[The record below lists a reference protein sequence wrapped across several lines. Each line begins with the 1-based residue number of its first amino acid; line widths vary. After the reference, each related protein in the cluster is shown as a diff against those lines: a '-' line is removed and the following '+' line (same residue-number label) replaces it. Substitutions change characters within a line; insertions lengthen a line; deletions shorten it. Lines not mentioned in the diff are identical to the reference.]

1 MGDTNI
7 FSQLL
12 LQLILISLNAVFACA
27 EIAVL
32 SFNGAKLEKMAED
45 GDKRARRLLKL
56 TDEPARFL
64 ATIQVAITL
73 SGFLASAF
81 AADNFATLLSDWV
94 IGLGLKMP
102 AATVHSVA
110 VILITLIL
118 SYFTL
123 VLGELVPKRLAM
135 KKAEQLSL
143 ALSGLIS
150 FIAKVFSPIVSLLT
164 VSTNALLR
172 LFGIDPEEDE
182 DEGSEEEIRMMV
194 DSSSEKGLI
203 DTEEGEMI
211 QNVFEFDDLTVGEI
225 ATHRTEVTFLWSDET
240 DEEWAETIKNNAHS
254 FFPICDES
262 IDNVVGI
269 LNSKIYFRLADTSRE
284 SVMQAAVREVFFVPE
299 SMKAD
304 TLFRNMKQQRNNFA
318 VVLDEYGGTHGIV
331 TMSDLLVQIVGEF
344 DDEEEIEQDIF
355 PAGEN
360 TWRINCRAELE
371 ELEELFDIEEIDA
384 ESTTVSGF
392 VIEQFGDIPEV
403 GDTFTYEDLFTV
415 KVLSSDPKRVI
426 EILVTAI
433 EKPEE
438 EEEDD

>member
-12 LQLILISLNAVFACA
+12 LQLILIALNAVFACA

-102 AATVHSVA
+102 AATVHSIA

-269 LNSKIYFRLADTSRE
+269 LNSKIYFRLADTARE

>member
-12 LQLILISLNAVFACA
+12 LQLILIALNAVFACA

-269 LNSKIYFRLADTSRE
+269 LNSKIYFRLADTARE

-371 ELEELFDIEEIDA
+371 ELEDLFDIEEIDA

-433 EKPEE
+433 EKPEK

>member
-12 LQLILISLNAVFACA
+12 LQLILIALNAVFACA

-94 IGLGLKMP
+94 IGLGLKLP

-269 LNSKIYFRLADTSRE
+269 LNSKIYFRLADTARE

>member
-12 LQLILISLNAVFACA
+12 LQLILIALNAVFACA

-45 GDKRARRLLKL
+45 GDRRARRLLKL

-94 IGLGLKMP
+94 VSLGVKIP
-102 AATVHSVA
+102 AHTVHSVA
-110 VILITLIL
+110 VVVITLIL

-150 FIAKVFSPIVSLLT
+150 FIARVFSPIVSLLT
-164 VSTNALLR
+164 ASTNALLR
-172 LFGIDPEEDE
+172 LFGIDPAEED

-225 ATHRTEVTFLWSDET
+225 ATHRTEVTFLWKDET
-240 DEEWAETIKNNAHS
+240 DEEWADTIRSDAHS
-254 FFPICDES
+254 FYPICDES

-269 LNSKIYFRLADTSRE
+269 LNSKIYFRLDDLSRE
-284 SVMQAAVREVFFVPE
+284 NVMKEAVRTVFFVPE

-360 TWRINCRAELE
+360 AWRINCRAELE
-371 ELEELFDIEEIDA
+371 ELEDLFDLEEIEA

-392 VIEQFGDIPEV
+392 VIEQFGDIPQS
-403 GDTFTYEDLFTV
+403 GDTFTYEDIFTV
-415 KVLSSDPKRVI
+415 EVLSSDPKRVI

-433 EKPEE
+433 RH
-438 EEEDD
+438 EEEDEDD

>member
-12 LQLILISLNAVFACA
+12 LQLILIALNAVFACA

-94 IGLGLKMP
+94 IGLGLKLP

-135 KKAEQLSL
+135 KKAERLSL

-371 ELEELFDIEEIDA
+371 ELEDLFDIEEIDA

-415 KVLSSDPKRVI
+415 EVLSSDPKRVI

>member
-12 LQLILISLNAVFACA
+12 LQLILIALNAVFACA

-269 LNSKIYFRLADTSRE
+269 LNSKIYFRLADTARE

>member
-1 MGDTNI
+1 MGDTHI

-12 LQLILISLNAVFACA
+12 LQLILIALNAVFACA

-32 SFNGAKLEKMAED
+32 SANGAKLEKMAED

-56 TDEPARFL
+56 TAEPARFL

-94 IGLGLKMP
+94 VGLGVKIP
-102 AATVHSVA
+102 ASTVHSISV
-110 VILITLIL
+110 VVITLIL

-143 ALSGLIS
+143 ALSGLVS
-150 FIAKVFSPIVSLLT
+150 FIAKAFSPLVFLLT

-172 LFGIDPEEDE
+172 LFGVDPTEED
-182 DEGSEEEIRMMV
+182 DEGSEEDIRMMV

-225 ATHRTEVTFLWSDET
+225 ATHRTEVTFLWKDET
-240 DEEWAETIKNNAHS
+240 DEEWAEIIRTSTHS
-254 FFPICDES
+254 FYPICDES

-269 LNSKIYFRLADTSRE
+269 LNTKIYFRLADTSRE
-284 SVMQAAVREVFFVPE
+284 NVMEQAVRQVFFVPE

-304 TLFRNMKQQRNNFA
+304 TLFRNMKKQRSNFA

-344 DDEEEIEQDIF
+344 DEEEVVEEDIVSV
-355 PAGEN
+355 GEN
-360 TWRINCRAELE
+360 AWRINCRAELE
-371 ELEELFDIEEIDA
+371 ELEDLFDIEEIEA

-392 VIEQFGDIPEV
+392 VIEQFGDIPAA
-403 GDTFTYEDLFTV
+403 GDTFTYDGTFTV
-415 KVLSSDPKRVI
+415 EVLSSDAKRVK

-433 EKPEE
+433 EREDE
-438 EEEDD
+438 DEDDD

>member
-1 MGDTNI
+1 
-7 FSQLL
+7 
-12 LQLILISLNAVFACA
+12 
-27 EIAVL
+27 
-32 SFNGAKLEKMAED
+32 
-45 GDKRARRLLKL
+45 
-56 TDEPARFL
+56 
-64 ATIQVAITL
+64 
-73 SGFLASAF
+73 
-81 AADNFATLLSDWV
+81 
-94 IGLGLKMP
+94 
-102 AATVHSVA
+102 
-110 VILITLIL
+110 
-118 SYFTL
+118 
-123 VLGELVPKRLAM
+123 
-135 KKAEQLSL
+135 
-143 ALSGLIS
+143 
-150 FIAKVFSPIVSLLT
+150 
-164 VSTNALLR
+164 
-172 LFGIDPEEDE
+172 
-182 DEGSEEEIRMMV
+182 
-194 DSSSEKGLI
+194 
-203 DTEEGEMI
+203 
-211 QNVFEFDDLTVGEI
+211 
-225 ATHRTEVTFLWSDET
+225 
-240 DEEWAETIKNNAHS
+240 
-254 FFPICDES
+254 
-262 IDNVVGI
+262 
-269 LNSKIYFRLADTSRE
+269 
-284 SVMQAAVREVFFVPE
+284 
-299 SMKAD
+299 MKAD

>member
-12 LQLILISLNAVFACA
+12 LQLILIALNAVFACA

-102 AATVHSVA
+102 VATVHSVA

-284 SVMQAAVREVFFVPE
+284 NVMQAAVREVFFVPE

-371 ELEELFDIEEIDA
+371 ELEDLFDIEEIDA

>member
-12 LQLILISLNAVFACA
+12 LQLILIALNAVFACA

-371 ELEELFDIEEIDA
+371 ELEDLFDIEEIDA